1 MIDIER
7 KVASA
12 ISAKTDIDVV
22 LEVQTERPDEF
33 ISVELIGSDGKQFNP
48 TYRLAIQSWAKTRI
62 RASEIAR
69 LVEEVVYY
77 LDENEEMF
85 SPGVDGTY
93 RFPDPDSK
101 QERYQ
106 TTAHVTVC
114 E

>member
-12 ISAKTDIDVV
+12 IAGKTELDVV
-22 LEVQTERPDEF
+22 LEVPANRPDEF
-33 ISVELIGSDGKQFNP
+33 ISVELTGSDGKQFNP
-48 TYRLAIQSWAKTRI
+48 TYRLAIQSWAQSRV
-62 RASEIAR
+62 RAAEIAR
-69 LVEEVVYY
+69 LVEEAVYG

-93 RFPDPDSK
+93 RFPDPTSK

-106 TTAHVTVC
+106 TAAHVTVC